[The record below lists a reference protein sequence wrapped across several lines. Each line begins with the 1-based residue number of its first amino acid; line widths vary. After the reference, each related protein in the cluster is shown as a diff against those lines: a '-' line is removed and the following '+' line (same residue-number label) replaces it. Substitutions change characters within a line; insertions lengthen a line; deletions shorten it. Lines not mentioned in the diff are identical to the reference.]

1 MQLVYKLSEAL
12 ARDPETI
19 ALTQALTLDPDRPH
33 MGLKG
38 THGLFGS
45 EEWWENIRQGK
56 IKTKTISGIIKRIYH
71 VGMGPATKPNE
82 MEIVLDDGTIVREG
96 IYVTSKKYLPLIS
109 PGNKITVN
117 YVMDELKGSSYIRVP
132 ELLSMVESVFIG

>member
-19 ALTQALTLDPDRPH
+19 ALTQALTLDLDRPH

-56 IKTKTISGIIKRIYH
+56 IKTRTISGIIKRIYH
-71 VGMGPATKPNE
+71 TGMDPATKPNE
-82 MEIVLDDGTIVREG
+82 MEIILDDGTIVREG
-96 IYVTSKKYLPLIS
+96 IYVTSKKYLPLII

-117 YVMDELKGSSYIRVP
+117 YVMDELKSSSQIRVP